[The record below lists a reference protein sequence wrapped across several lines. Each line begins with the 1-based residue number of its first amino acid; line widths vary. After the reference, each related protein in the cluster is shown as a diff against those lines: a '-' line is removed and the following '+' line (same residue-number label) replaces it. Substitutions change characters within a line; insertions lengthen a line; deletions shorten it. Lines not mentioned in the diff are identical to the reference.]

1 MNIFTTFWPG
11 ADRVTPQAC
20 FQHGHIPLP
29 DAFATVAGNLPPS
42 AQQPHRQASRQALP
56 ASRPSPHLALAV
68 ALRDARRPLTVT
80 ELAAAMGCCV
90 GESSKRIKAARAL
103 VRTKRVG
110 RCKLVSLRQLTLT
123 QWLAVFGGERRP
135 IGEAAP

>member
-1 MNIFTTFWPG
+1 MGQIMDLFSTFWPG
-11 ADRVTPQAC
+11 ADRPR
-20 FQHGHIPLP
+20 HIPLP

-42 AQQPHRQASRQALP
+42 AQQPHRQPSRQALP

-68 ALRDARRPLTVT
+68 ALRDARRPMTVT

-90 GESSKRIKAARAL
+90 GESSKRVKAARGL

-110 RCKLVSLRQLTLT
+110 RCKLVSLREMTLP
-123 QWLAVFGGERRP
+123 QWQALFA
-135 IGEAAP
+135 GEAAP